1 MLTTATERHSVTRTS
16 EDGLGLIEIVIS
28 MFMLALLAI
37 AVLPLLITGLQ
48 ASVRN
53 TTMATATQL
62 VGKEIEQARLA
73 ARSSCATLVATF
85 ASVTVSPTTD
95 SRGVVLQ
102 PVRTVSVCPTVFPG
116 TVTVTS
122 VVTGDGEE
130 LSRAV
135 TKVLVFQ

>member
-1 MLTTATERHSVTRTS
+1 MFIAPTERRSASQTS
-16 EDGLGLIEIVIS
+16 EDGLGLVEIVIS
-28 MFMLALLAI
+28 MFMLALLAL
-37 AVLPLLITGLQ
+37 ALLPLLITGLQ
-48 ASVRN
+48 TSIRN
-53 TTMATATQL
+53 TTLATATQL
-62 VGKEIEQARLA
+62 VGQEIEQARLA

-85 ASVTVSPTTD
+85 ASVTVSSTTD

-102 PVRTVSVCPTVFPG
+102 PVRTVSSCPAVYPG

-122 VVTGDGEE
+122 VVTGDGKE